1 MSLSEELKKELYKQ
15 YFKRP
20 STLDTNLIDLMV
32 NEISC
37 LEKNFYAP
45 APAQKIKYILPNA
58 KIPSRIIKIA
68 PPKRRH
74 STAALSAVA
83 AVVISFMVLALS
95 HNSQADPHHGFFWW
109 MDKNSS
115 GTSIITSPSETYL
128 DYNGLTNMHL
138 NNYEINYS
146 LDDNSIIV
154 GMVKKYNI
162 PSRYRFCYKRTYD
175 SIDIN
180 VYYYSDLLFLWEYN
194 GYDYYIIADKYND
207 TLRKVI
213 IDYIRNVE

>member
-37 LEKNFYAP
+37 LERDFY
-45 APAQKIKYILPNA
+45 APAQKIKYILPND
-58 KIPSRIIKIA
+58 KMPSRIIKIA

-83 AVVISFMVLALS
+83 AVAISFIVLTLS

-115 GTSIITSPSETYL
+115 GTSM
-128 DYNGLTNMHL
+128 LTNPNQPSYSDDIRL
-138 NNYEINYS
+138 NNYELSYS
-146 LDDNSIIV
+146 LDDIPIIV
-154 GMVKKYNI
+154 GMTKSYNI
-162 PSRYRFCYKRTYD
+162 SNGYRFCYKRTYGN
-175 SIDIN
+175 IDIN
-180 VYYYSDLLFLWEYN
+180 VYYSSKLLFLWKYN
-194 GYDYYIIADKYND
+194 GYDYYVIADKYNNI
-207 TLRKVI
+207 LWNVI
-213 IDYIRNVE
+213 TDYIDFLK